1 MAGMG
6 TFVLKTQH
14 NLTRIHRSRAW
25 KKETSAKTVVQSTN
39 IGSTSFYDKSID
51 FLAQKH
57 FYVLGA
63 SFGIALPLIGYH
75 FSKHTHIKASQRA
88 MHTRVVFQG
97 TAISIVL
104 LVALLNYGARTVQE
118 RRLLGEEEGA

>member
-1 MAGMG
+1 MYIYVETQGAILLGNKISPSFRKFITPAGKVGFVVMAGMG

-63 SFGIALPLIGYH
+63 SFGIALPSH
-75 FSKHTHIKASQRA
+75 QRRRTSQ
-88 MHTRVVFQG
+88 
-97 TAISIVL
+97 
-104 LVALLNYGARTVQE
+104 
-118 RRLLGEEEGA
+118 